1 MFYYKNLS
9 VVQKTITLQNPG
21 ETFLFISINSYLNVT
36 DTQNDS
42 IEYSSET
49 PNQLLQIFLPL
60 AIIES
65 INFDSEM

>member
-21 ETFLFISINSYLNVT
+21 KRFLFISINSYLNVT
-36 DTQNDS
+36 DTQNNS

-65 INFDSEM
+65 INFDCEM